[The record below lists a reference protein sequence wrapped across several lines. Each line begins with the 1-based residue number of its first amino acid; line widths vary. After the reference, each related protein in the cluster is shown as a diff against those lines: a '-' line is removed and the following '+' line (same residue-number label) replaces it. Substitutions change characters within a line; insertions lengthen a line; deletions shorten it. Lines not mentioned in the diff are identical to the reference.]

1 MLHLPI
7 ITLHACLH
15 NSKYQCRMHVFK
27 YPTCFKISDWC
38 AHMSKINNS
47 NLMRAREEPWPMLCA
62 NGNSKLTDDWKIK
75 SDVLYTILDNGTTLI
90 TKRIYVYINRN
101 DLAVNFISKS
111 KNIQY
116 VQDTSSWYSISHH
129 LHQDTSMGYVSLFCF
144 LQYNE
149 LHLV

>member
-1 MLHLPI
+1 
-7 ITLHACLH
+7 
-15 NSKYQCRMHVFK
+15 
-27 YPTCFKISDWC
+27 
-38 AHMSKINNS
+38 
-47 NLMRAREEPWPMLCA
+47 MLCA

-116 VQDTSSWYSISHH
+116 VQDTSS
-129 LHQDTSMGYVSLFCF
+129 
-144 LQYNE
+144 
-149 LHLV
+149 